1 MTRTFHFIFPFIT
14 LLWLGG
20 CSTAP
25 DLTDLQKQVQTLT
38 LQQESAQEQEKL
50 ARDRLSAIESQL
62 DEHDFLVGE
71 LIKTEEEAN
80 LDTRHLLEKLERTST
95 MLREQIEQTRLSTQ
109 RRDQDLSI
117 RVKAIEAR
125 INNLVNRPR
134 SGASQVK
141 TPSTPKPGLNQKE
154 TDSTPSAPAPS
165 TPKNPGVENEASAF
179 RSAYKVY
186 LNGKYDR
193 ASAEFQRFVKHYP
206 STALTPQAF
215 YYLGQ
220 SLYVQKHYDPAQQA
234 LEHILSN
241 YPNTKYRSQA
251 LYRLGQ
257 IMIETDQRSKAKE
270 LWKQVIQDYPDS
282 PEASTAKEQLKKSR
296 NVLTLFT
303 LSSSHCPPSP
313 PASI

>member
-1 MTRTFHFIFPFIT
+1 MMTRTFHPIFLLVT
-14 LLWLGG
+14 LLLWGG
-20 CSTAP
+20 CAIEP
-25 DLTDLQKQVQTLT
+25 DLVDLQKQVQTLT
-38 LQQESAQEQEKL
+38 LKQEATQEQEKQ
-50 ARDRLSAIESQL
+50 ARDRLSAIDSQL

-80 LDTRHLLEKLERTST
+80 LDTRHLLEKLERTSS
-95 MLREQIEQTRLSTQ
+95 MLREQIEQTRSSTQ

-125 INNLVNRPR
+125 MDNMVNRPR

-141 TPSTPKPGLNQKE
+141 TPPPTSAPNRQEKN
-154 TDSTPSAPAPS
+154 STPSSHQTKTAPKGS
-165 TPKNPGVENEASAF
+165 GVENEASAF

-186 LNGKYDR
+186 LNGNYDR

-234 LEHILSN
+234 LQQVVRK

-251 LYRLGQ
+251 LYKLGQ
-257 IMIETDQRSKAKE
+257 IMIETDNRSKAQE
-270 LWKQVIQDYPDS
+270 LWNQVIQDYPDS
-282 PEASTAKEQLKKSR
+282 PDANNAKEQLKKAG
-296 NVLTLFT
+296 
-303 LSSSHCPPSP
+303 LS
-313 PASI
+313 